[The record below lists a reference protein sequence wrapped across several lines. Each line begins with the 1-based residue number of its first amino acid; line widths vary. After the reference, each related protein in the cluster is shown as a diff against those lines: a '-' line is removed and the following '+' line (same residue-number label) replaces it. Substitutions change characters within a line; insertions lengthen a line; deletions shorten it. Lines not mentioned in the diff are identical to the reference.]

1 MLSRGAVRSLLDRL
15 RPPPRGW
22 KKNPSPAMPPPPSAA
37 VNRGAWLCR
46 FSHSVAHSE
55 GRPGPMLPG
64 KMGFLDLAGGR
75 RFAPSGALSL
85 KGCLGWQ
92 DDGGGGGF
100 RRRVDGEAAGIKA
113 QVLTR
118 QRQLTRDPEVL
129 PLEEVAASAKSVNAN
144 GACRRGKPLGF
155 PEQAVA
161 SKMVVAVDV
170 DEVLGSFLAAL
181 NKFIADRYSWNHT
194 VSEYHVYEF
203 FRVSIHSNLKI
214 YSDPAVFFLQYGT
227 ALEKEVHP
235 ELLMLHV
242 HLYFIRITFFGILNM
257 QFTIL
262 KLSAAFNSAANYL
275 VHEFFTTH
283 YFQDGIQPIPGAR
296 DALQNLSSFCSL
308 SIVTSRQDAIK
319 SHTLEWIEKYYPGL
333 FEQIHFGNHFALE
346 GQSRPK
352 SEICRSFGAQ
362 VLIDDNPR
370 YAMECANDGMRVLL
384 FDYDNSYP
392 WCKTGVDESHPLVT
406 KVHNWEEVEEKL
418 LSWVAPES

>member
-203 FRVSIHSNLKI
+203 FRIWNCSR
-214 YSDPAVFFLQYGT
+214 
-227 ALEKEVHP
+227 E
-235 ELLMLHV
+235 
-242 HLYFIRITFFGILNM
+242 R
-257 QFTIL
+257 
-262 KLSAAFNSAANYL
+262 ANYL

>member
-15 RPPPRGW
+15 RPPPRGR
-22 KKNPSPAMPPPPSAA
+22 KQNPSPAMPTA
-37 VNRGAWLCR
+37 VNRACLCR
-46 FSHSVAHSE
+46 FSHSAAHGE
-55 GRPGPMLPG
+55 GRAVLPG
-64 KMGFLDLAGGR
+64 KMGFLHLPGGR
-75 RFAPSGALSL
+75 RFAPRGALSS

-92 DDGGGGGF
+92 DGGGGSGGF
-100 RRRVDGEAAGIKA
+100 RRRVDEAAAGIKA

-118 QRQLTRDPEVL
+118 QRQLMRDPEVL
-129 PLEEVAASAKSVNAN
+129 PLEEAAATAKTLNEN

-161 SKMVVAVDV
+161 AKMVVAVDV

-203 FRVSIHSNLKI
+203 FRIWNCSR
-214 YSDPAVFFLQYGT
+214 
-227 ALEKEVHP
+227 E
-235 ELLMLHV
+235 
-242 HLYFIRITFFGILNM
+242 R
-257 QFTIL
+257 
-262 KLSAAFNSAANYL
+262 ANYL
-275 VHEFFTTH
+275 VHEFFATH

-319 SHTLEWIEKYYPGL
+319 NHTLEWIEKYYPGL

-346 GQSRPK
+346 GKSRPK

-392 WCKTGVDESHPLVT
+392 WCKTGVNEAHPLVT

-418 LSWVAPES
+418 LSWVVPES

>member
-22 KKNPSPAMPPPPSAA
+22 KQNPSPTMPPPPC
-37 VNRGAWLCR
+37 LCR

-55 GRPGPMLPG
+55 RRAMLPG

-75 RFAPSGALSL
+75 RLAPTGALSL

-92 DDGGGGGF
+92 DGGGGGGGF
-100 RRRVDGEAAGIKA
+100 RKRADGEAAGIKA

-118 QRQLTRDPEVL
+118 QRQLMRDPEVL
-129 PLEEVAASAKSVNAN
+129 PLEEAASSAKTLNGN

-161 SKMVVAVDV
+161 AKMVVAVDV

-203 FRVSIHSNLKI
+203 FRIWNCSR
-214 YSDPAVFFLQYGT
+214 
-227 ALEKEVHP
+227 E
-235 ELLMLHV
+235 
-242 HLYFIRITFFGILNM
+242 R
-257 QFTIL
+257 
-262 KLSAAFNSAANYL
+262 ANYL

-319 SHTLEWIEKYYPGL
+319 SHTLEWIDKYYPGL

-392 WCKTGVDESHPLVT
+392 WCETGVDESHPLVT

-418 LSWVAPES
+418 LSWVVPES